1 MTKILCPEA
10 KENELF
16 SKKAFHRPSRGV
28 FQGIK
33 MWYFCQNSL
42 SGIMSS
48 YFSVQCELVTQ
59 TYSTS
64 QFTFCG
70 NILYCGSAIEA
81 EHTSSVV
88 ASCLDLPRVA
98 EAKVTQVGRVTI
110 LGNTKLQH

>member
-48 YFSVQCELVTQ
+48 YFTVHGGRDMDL
-59 TYSTS
+59 
-64 QFTFCG
+64 
-70 NILYCGSAIEA
+70 L
-81 EHTSSVV
+81 
-88 ASCLDLPRVA
+88 CL
-98 EAKVTQVGRVTI
+98 
-110 LGNTKLQH
+110 N

>member
-48 YFSVQCELVTQ
+48 YFNMQSL
-59 TYSTS
+59 
-64 QFTFCG
+64 
-70 NILYCGSAIEA
+70 N
-81 EHTSSVV
+81 
-88 ASCLDLPRVA
+88 PRF
-98 EAKVTQVGRVTI
+98 I
-110 LGNTKLQH
+110 WNL

>member
-48 YFSVQCELVTQ
+48 YFSGQAGL
-59 TYSTS
+59 
-64 QFTFCG
+64 
-70 NILYCGSAIEA
+70 LYIY
-81 EHTSSVV
+81 
-88 ASCLDLPRVA
+88 
-98 EAKVTQVGRVTI
+98 
-110 LGNTKLQH
+110 

>member
-48 YFSVQCELVTQ
+48 YFIE
-59 TYSTS
+59 YSLIMFLILSFSFFMKRT
-64 QFTFCG
+64 
-70 NILYCGSAIEA
+70 NIFFI
-81 EHTSSVV
+81 
-88 ASCLDLPRVA
+88 DLLNIP
-98 EAKVTQVGRVTI
+98 KDW
-110 LGNTKLQH
+110 L